1 MICLV
6 ILVCDCMIH
15 QANVL
20 EGEELIFEGEGDT
33 NVLVGVDEIYMIHL
47 VNKVV
52 CVIFLMKEDGT
63 LLLMSDEELAC
74 MVGE

>member
-1 MICLV
+1 M
-6 ILVCDCMIH
+6 
-15 QANVL
+15 
-20 EGEELIFEGEGDT
+20 IFEGEGDT

-52 CVIFLMKEDGT
+52 FVKFLVKEDGT
-63 LLLMSDEELAC
+63 MLLMSDEELAC